1 LLLLLLLFYYHHH
14 RRRHLRIL
22 FFFVLFLLRVCVCVV
37 APSVSTPQVT
47 FPLVKTQKSQKKF
60 ESNKFQQQTN
70 NNKRTT
76 TNEQQQNKQTP
87 FLPFFLTTNNRIMSG
102 RLDSS
107 SSLTSSSSSKV
118 NNYWTFT
125 VLLVFVLFLV
135 DGFNTKTDFNV
146 GRYQQQKKTE
156 VGNQEGGIGA
166 VSAPDDENLSEK
178 EEVILLSSFDIAKIE
193 QSDLMPNPEKLKF
206 IVVENLIERE
216 KLREILN
223 DFPPALDSTTLANKK
238 NVEKKDVLKTGQVKG
253 TYAKLL
259 KDVESDA
266 FRDAVGAKLGINLKG
281 WHNRVT
287 LRGACEPNPCG
298 GMDSI
303 HVDHKAKAVSVLI
316 YLNEE
321 TLDETDYHGG
331 DLLFLRN
338 KKSLDDAN
346 IVARVPSFGGTM
358 VAFRNYRNVKG
369 QKEAIHGLRPFTGKR
384 RAVQVNW
391 CKSKTC
397 Q

>member
-1 LLLLLLLFYYHHH
+1 
-14 RRRHLRIL
+14 
-22 FFFVLFLLRVCVCVV
+22 
-37 APSVSTPQVT
+37 
-47 FPLVKTQKSQKKF
+47 
-60 ESNKFQQQTN
+60 
-70 NNKRTT
+70 
-76 TNEQQQNKQTP
+76 
-87 FLPFFLTTNNRIMSG
+87 MSG

-146 GRYQQQKKTE
+146 GRYQQKKETE
-156 VGNQEGGIGA
+156 VVNNEFGGIGA

-178 EEVILLSSFDIAKIE
+178 EVIGITSFDIAKIE

-253 TYAKLL
+253 TYAELL

>member
-1 LLLLLLLFYYHHH
+1 
-14 RRRHLRIL
+14 
-22 FFFVLFLLRVCVCVV
+22 
-37 APSVSTPQVT
+37 
-47 FPLVKTQKSQKKF
+47 
-60 ESNKFQQQTN
+60 
-70 NNKRTT
+70 
-76 TNEQQQNKQTP
+76 
-87 FLPFFLTTNNRIMSG
+87 M
-102 RLDSS
+102 
-107 SSLTSSSSSKV
+107 

-135 DGFNTKTDFNV
+135 DGFNTETDFV
-146 GRYQQQKKTE
+146 KGGYQKKKTE
-156 VGNQEGGIGA
+156 VVNEFGSAGA
-166 VSAPDDENLSEK
+166 VNSAAADENLSEK
-178 EEVILLSSFDIAKIE
+178 EVILLSSFDIAKIE
-193 QSDLMPNPEKLKF
+193 RSDLMPNPEKLKF
-206 IVVENLIERE
+206 IVIENLIERD

-253 TYAKLL
+253 TYAELL

-331 DLLFLRN
+331 DLLFLKN
-338 KKSLDDAN
+338 KKSLDDDN
-346 IVARVPSFGGTM
+346 VVARVPSFGGTM
-358 VAFRNYRNVKG
+358 VAFRNFRNVKG

>member
-1 LLLLLLLFYYHHH
+1 
-14 RRRHLRIL
+14 
-22 FFFVLFLLRVCVCVV
+22 VCVV

>member
-1 LLLLLLLFYYHHH
+1 L
-14 RRRHLRIL
+14 
-22 FFFVLFLLRVCVCVV
+22 
-37 APSVSTPQVT
+37 
-47 FPLVKTQKSQKKF
+47 K
-60 ESNKFQQQTN
+60 QTN
-70 NNKRTT
+70 KH
-76 TNEQQQNKQTP
+76 KQTQTTQPP
-87 FLPFFLTTNNRIMSG
+87 FETPKCDTQPTDLYTNRIMSG

-107 SSLTSSSSSKV
+107 SSLTSSSSSSSKV

-146 GRYQQQKKTE
+146 GRYQQKKALD
-156 VGNQEGGIGA
+156 VNQEGGADA
-166 VSAPDDENLSEK
+166 VSAVYDENLSEK

-193 QSDLMPNPEKLKF
+193 RSDLMPNPEKLKF

-253 TYAKLL
+253 TYAELL

-338 KKSLDDAN
+338 KKSLEDDN
-346 IVARVPSFGGTM
+346 VVARVPSFGGTM

>member
-1 LLLLLLLFYYHHH
+1 M
-14 RRRHLRIL
+14 RED
-22 FFFVLFLLRVCVCVV
+22 FF
-37 APSVSTPQVT
+37 
-47 FPLVKTQKSQKKF
+47 
-60 ESNKFQQQTN
+60 
-70 NNKRTT
+70 
-76 TNEQQQNKQTP
+76 
-87 FLPFFLTTNNRIMSG
+87 
-102 RLDSS
+102 SS
-107 SSLTSSSSSKV
+107 SPSQRFSKPV

-125 VLLVFVLFLV
+125 FLLLFVLFLV
-135 DGFNTKTDFNV
+135 DGFNRETDFGYHKNKRGAVVNV
-146 GRYQQQKKTE
+146 GGAGEEQQQQQQVLLGRAAGE
-156 VGNQEGGIGA
+156 DFVEDDL
-166 VSAPDDENLSEK
+166 SADADADAEDNRLPSLK
-178 EEVILLSSFDIAKIE
+178 SFDIAKIA
-193 QSDLMPNPEKLKF
+193 QSELEPNSENLKF
-206 IVVENLIERE
+206 IVIEGLIEGE

-238 NVEKKDVLKTGQVKG
+238 NVEKRDVLKTGQVKG
-253 TYAKLL
+253 TYAELL

-266 FRDAVGAKLGINLKG
+266 FRDAVGAKFGINLKG

-316 YLNEE
+316 YLNEN

-331 DLLFLRN
+331 DLLFLKN

-346 IVARVPSFGGTM
+346 VVARVPSFGGTM
-358 VAFRNYRNVKG
+358 VAFRNFRGVKG

>member
-1 LLLLLLLFYYHHH
+1 
-14 RRRHLRIL
+14 
-22 FFFVLFLLRVCVCVV
+22 
-37 APSVSTPQVT
+37 
-47 FPLVKTQKSQKKF
+47 
-60 ESNKFQQQTN
+60 
-70 NNKRTT
+70 
-76 TNEQQQNKQTP
+76 
-87 FLPFFLTTNNRIMSG
+87 MSG

-107 SSLTSSSSSKV
+107 SLSSSSSKV

-135 DGFNTKTDFNV
+135 DGFNTETDFV
-146 GRYQQQKKTE
+146 KGYQKKKTE
-156 VGNQEGGIGA
+156 VVNDFGSAGA
-166 VSAPDDENLSEK
+166 VNIAAYDKNLSEK
-178 EEVILLSSFDIAKIE
+178 EVILLSSFDIAKIE
-193 QSDLMPNPEKLKF
+193 RSDLMPNPEKLKF
-206 IVVENLIERE
+206 IVIENLIDRD

-253 TYAKLL
+253 TYAELL

-331 DLLFLRN
+331 DLLFLKN
-338 KKSLDDAN
+338 KKSLDDDN
-346 IVARVPSFGGTM
+346 VVARVPSFGGTM
-358 VAFRNYRNVKG
+358 VAFRNFRDVKG

>member
-1 LLLLLLLFYYHHH
+1 MTLFSPF
-14 RRRHLRIL
+14 LPFSSFVSSL
-22 FFFVLFLLRVCVCVV
+22 FVIVFD
-37 APSVSTPQVT
+37 S
-47 FPLVKTQKSQKKF
+47 KTQKSPKILNPSYK
-60 ESNKFQQQTN
+60 QQTT
-70 NNKRTT
+70 NNKQLET
-76 TNEQQQNKQTP
+76 NKQTQTTQPP
-87 FLPFFLTTNNRIMSG
+87 FETPKCDTQPTDLYTNRIMSG

-107 SSLTSSSSSKV
+107 SSLTSSSSSSSKV

-146 GRYQQQKKTE
+146 GRYQQKKALD
-156 VGNQEGGIGA
+156 VNQEGGADA
-166 VSAPDDENLSEK
+166 VSAVYDENLSEK

-193 QSDLMPNPEKLKF
+193 RSDLMPNPEKLKF

-253 TYAKLL
+253 TYAELL

-338 KKSLDDAN
+338 KKSLEDDN
-346 IVARVPSFGGTM
+346 VVARVPSFGGTM